1 MKPIAEKENDTMR
14 TFRLKKLVSLLL
26 CVTLL
31 TQLCPVPAHALADP
45 SVTMTVTPSSESLG
59 IGDYLIV
66 TVNGQNT
73 ANTALQ
79 VVSPDSMQHF
89 YYDFPATVPLT
100 MEGIYFLIGYGTNT
114 TDTTHP
120 DFRRCMT
127 GMEMFTVSGV
137 STAIPQCSMTVSVYN
152 PDASAWS
159 TLENKDL
166 NAASLLFQLSLNSES
181 AIPEDA
187 TLEVVLQDD
196 RGVARTLY
204 NAELWSIAEQ
214 KVEQNVI
221 CELSDHHTAAD
232 MMRENNY
239 EQTFTLSALVHQN
252 SLPLASASSTFIL
265 NSYTNEMRYVNRFYD
280 DSMNPGV
287 TPEGQKLVA
296 WLDMGY
302 RDVYTRTNS
311 GYLMLEEEYEHQNTL
326 GYKFGHGYVQTA
338 NALLDTISSLG
349 LNWVG
354 DIIENEKCKEK
365 FPNAGK
371 SAIVHYQMVLEFY
384 AAYIE
389 AVTLETFEMEQAA
402 KDVKDLLGD
411 PVDVINQATGD
422 ALEIFTSPDRDIST
436 FIPRNMDAKKTPAT
450 IRVVDVK
457 THTISTGT
465 GTIPGASTFL
475 CSEPDGSGMIVEMSM
490 HDILAQTADGR
501 AVHLDSTALMEKY
514 GFDASQAIIEND
526 ALITRIVDDA
536 QLGSTAYSPSREH
549 VCAETLQLS
558 KAYHKLKPETRAR
571 IERYAGYLEKTTS
584 VATFGISAVSYF
596 QQREQLNAAQVVC
609 FNMLATVTDEYLIML
624 DQWIR
629 TAQSSSVKGREDIV
643 DALNAVRSDIVATEN
658 ELSSKIAQQ
667 KNVNVLS
674 SGSYADAIVDGIDT
688 ITDLLGLKEFAAAKL
703 GAAINWVMNRYN
715 ITMPK
720 SFAAAKLPKGGMLVI
735 QIGSIVLSMISAKY
749 LAFHENVE
757 AVYGLKKTL
766 SDSLNAQ
773 MQQYRVNPSHQQA
786 QAIIAGLNTL
796 KVAKQ
801 IGENLINTYYLE
813 DLYEDLELDSIA
825 DVRTLFWNELLMSS
839 SNSLSP
845 DMVKINAV
853 YEDRESEIPVNKRH
867 MYPIYQKT
875 RWGKVL
881 HGYYKLSP
889 SAQVTYEGVE
899 LALIPEKFAKL
910 TNNYKF
916 MIASAKP
923 RRIDSNASYGIPPQL
938 VGEESGWRTGQE
950 TTIINPQYMY
960 REIFYVYQHKNGIEL
975 LLSQTEYD
983 AATHAISEIN
993 RILSSYSDSTAEI
1006 HWYDF
1011 EAKKEQQYQQR
1022 ILWTRIT
1029 NRYIESLKM
1038 YDPTITY

>member
-1 MKPIAEKENDTMR
+1 MSTS
-14 TFRLKKLVSLLL
+14 RLNRLTALML
-26 CVTLL
+26 CVILL
-31 TQLCPVPAHALADP
+31 VHIFPLPAHALADP

-59 IGDYLIV
+59 MGDYLIV
-66 TVNGQNT
+66 TVDGQNT
-73 ANTALQ
+73 ADTALQ

-114 TDTTHP
+114 TDTSHP

-137 STAIPQCSMTVSVYN
+137 STALPPCSMTVSVYN

-159 TLENKDL
+159 PLESQDMSVT
-166 NAASLLFQLSLNSES
+166 SLLLQLSLHSEDE
-181 AIPEDA
+181 IPEDA

-196 RGVARTLY
+196 RGVARALY
-204 NAELWSIAEQ
+204 NADLWNIAQQQDEHT
-214 KVEQNVI
+214 VV

-252 SLPLASASSTFIL
+252 ARPLASVSSSFCL
-265 NSYTNEMRYVNRFYD
+265 NTYTNEMRYVNQFYD
-280 DSMNPGV
+280 SSMNPGAS
-287 TPEGQKLVA
+287 PEGQNLVA

-349 LNWVG
+349 LNLVG
-354 DIIENEKCKEK
+354 DIIENEKCKAK

-402 KDVKDLLGD
+402 KDVKDLLGE
-411 PVDVINQATGD
+411 PVNVVNQATGD

-436 FIPRNMDAKKTPAT
+436 FIPRNLDAKKTPAMLR
-450 IRVVDVK
+450 IVDVK

-465 GTIPGASTFL
+465 RTIPGASTFL
-475 CSEPDGSGMIVEMSM
+475 CSGPDGSGMVFEMSM
-490 HDILAQTADGR
+490 HDILSQTADGR
-501 AVHLDSTALMEKY
+501 ALHLDSTALMEKY

-526 ALITRIVDDA
+526 ALITRILDDA
-536 QLGSTAYSPSREH
+536 QLGATAYSPSREH
-549 VCAETLQLS
+549 VCAETLKLS
-558 KAYHKLKPETRAR
+558 KAYHKFKPETRAR
-571 IERYAGYLEKTTS
+571 IERYAGYLEKATT
-584 VATFGISAVSYF
+584 VATFGISAISYF

-624 DQWIR
+624 DQWID
-629 TAQSSSVKGREDIV
+629 TAQSSSVKGHEDIV
-643 DALNAVRSDIVATEN
+643 DALKAVRSDIMATES
-658 ELSSKIAQQ
+658 ELSRKIAQQ
-667 KNVNVLS
+667 TNVDVLS
-674 SGSYADAIVDGIDT
+674 SGSYANAIIDGIDV
-688 ITDLLGLKEFAAAKL
+688 ITDLLGLKEYAAAKL
-703 GAAINWVMNRYN
+703 GAAVSWVMNRYS

-720 SFAAAKLPKGGMLVI
+720 GFAAAKLPKGGLLVI

-757 AVYGLKKTL
+757 AIYGLKATL
-766 SDSLNAQ
+766 SDSLNTQ
-773 MQQYRVNPSHQQA
+773 LQQYGRNPSHQQA

-801 IGENLINTYYLE
+801 IGENLIFTYYLE
-813 DLYEDLELDSIA
+813 DLYAELDIESID

-839 SNSLSP
+839 GQEFDP
-845 DMVKINAV
+845 RVTKINGV
-853 YEDRESEIPVNKRH
+853 FEDRELPIPANKRH

-881 HGYYKLSP
+881 HGYFKLSL
-889 SAQVTYEGVE
+889 SSQVSYDGVN
-899 LALIPEKFAKL
+899 LALLPEKYANL
-910 TNNYKF
+910 TLNYKY
-916 MIASAKP
+916 MALTAKP
-923 RRIDSNASYGIPPQL
+923 KRYDDYATLGLPPPL
-938 VGEESGWRTGQE
+938 LLEESGWRTGQE
-950 TTIINPQYMY
+950 TPTVNPQYMY
-960 REIFYVYQHKNGIEL
+960 RETFYVYQHTNGVEIL
-975 LLSQTEYD
+975 LNQKKYD
-983 AATHAISEIN
+983 AAAHAISEIN
-993 RILSSYSDSTAEI
+993 RILTSYSDSTDEI